1 MTAATRRMPVSE
13 RVDRAAP
20 LCHARPMPARPHF
33 QRLVERVRNL
43 PALPTAIVYPCDRD
57 SLQVALSGQFAGY
70 LAPVLVGPEARIAEA
85 AAHAGLDLSR
95 IELVDTPDDP
105 AEAARRAVVLAR
117 DGAVRALIKGSLYP
131 DDLMRAV
138 AAPDA
143 GLRAERRLTHAFFVD
158 VPGFVRSFLLS
169 DAVLNIAPNLAAK
182 REIVQNAIDLAHA
195 LGTLNPQ
202 VAVLAAVEGVTPALP
217 ATGDAA
223 ALAKMSAQGMI
234 TGGTVAGPLTAD
246 SALSSDAARANG
258 VEDPVAGHADVLIVP
273 GLEAG
278 SLMLRTLT
286 AMCGASAAGVVL
298 GAKVPCCS
306 RRTQRHDGG
315 AHGGVRARLAGRR
328 GSRAAGARAV
338 RTGQGARRRLSSIAS
353 CARFN
358 RTGANCEAGA
368 NKERI
373 FIE

>member
-1 MTAATRRMPVSE
+1 MA
-13 RVDRAAP
+13 
-20 LCHARPMPARPHF
+20 MPARPHF

-105 AEAARRAVVLAR
+105 AEAARRAVALAR
-117 DGAVRALIKGSLYP
+117 DGSARALIKGSLYP

-143 GLRAERRLTHAFFVD
+143 GLRGERRRTHACFLA
-158 VPGFVRSFLLS
+158 VPGFARPFLLS

-195 LGTLNPQ
+195 LGMTNPQ

-223 ALAKMSAQGMI
+223 ALAKMSTQGLI
-234 TGGTVAGPLTAD
+234 KGGTVAGPLTAD
-246 SALSSDAARANG
+246 SALSADAARANG
-258 VEDPVAGHADVLIVP
+258 VDDPVAGHADVLIVP
-273 GLEAG
+273 GLDAG
-278 SLMLRTLT
+278 SMMLRTLT
-286 AMCGASAAGVVL
+286 SMSGALAAGLVL
-298 GAKVPCCS
+298 GAKVPVVLGGRHDTMEMRMASCVLAS
-306 RRTQRHDGG
+306 LVAAAQTQRS
-315 AHGGVRARLAGRR
+315 AAAPTPVGVPV
-328 GSRAAGARAV
+328 AA
-338 RTGQGARRRLSSIAS
+338 
-353 CARFN
+353 
-358 RTGANCEAGA
+358 
-368 NKERI
+368 
-373 FIE
+373 

>member
-1 MTAATRRMPVSE
+1 MHT
-13 RVDRAAP
+13 
-20 LCHARPMPARPHF
+20 RPHF

-43 PALPTAIVYPCDRD
+43 PALATAIVYPCDRD

-105 AEAARRAVVLAR
+105 AEAARRAVTLAR
-117 DGAVRALIKGSLYP
+117 DGSVRALIKGSLYP

-143 GLRAERRLTHAFFVD
+143 GLRGERRLTHAFFLD
-158 VPGFVRSFLLS
+158 VPGFTRPFLLS

-182 REIVQNAIDLAHA
+182 REIVQNGIDLAHA
-195 LGTLNPQ
+195 LGTTNPQ

-223 ALAKMSAQGMI
+223 ALVKMSTQGLI
-234 TGGTVAGPLTAD
+234 TGATVAGPLTAD
-246 SALSSDAARANG
+246 SALSADAARANG
-258 VEDPVAGHADVLIVP
+258 VDDPVAGHADVLIVP
-273 GLEAG
+273 GLDAG

-286 AMCGASAAGVVL
+286 AMCSALAAGIVL
-298 GAKVPCCS
+298 GAKVPVVLGG
-306 RRTQRHDGG
+306 RHDTMEM
-315 AHGGVRARLAGRR
+315 RM
-328 GSRAAGARAV
+328 
-338 RTGQGARRRLSSIAS
+338 AS
-353 CARFN
+353 CVLASLVAASHAQR
-358 RTGANCEAGA
+358 ASAAPAPAGVPVA
-368 NKERI
+368 A
-373 FIE
+373 